1 MKKLLLVAV
10 LVMFVALPTL
20 QAVNADQ
27 MNPVEKRAHL
37 QKKIDA
43 LRAEIKANG
52 YNYEVAINPAM
63 QYTIDQL
70 CSFNPDLAPMNADEK
85 APVQEDRALAL
96 PSAYMGYASPI
107 TNQGSCGSC
116 WAFGSIAVLESS
128 IIKYAGVTVDL
139 SEQQLVS
146 CNPYGWGCNGG
157 FFALDLLQSPGA
169 VYESC
174 FPYVALDSACQTGC
188 PFVYNLSSWSY
199 VATSTSIPSIDAIK
213 TAIYNYGSVG
223 SAVYVDSVFQAY
235 SSGVLYSKP
244 RGRQPR
250 CNHAIQLVGWDD
262 SLQAWRMK
270 NSWGTGWGE
279 NGYAWIR
286 YDSSWIGYAACWGQ
300 Y

>member
-10 LVMFVALPTL
+10 LVLFVALPTL

-27 MNPVEKRAHL
+27 MNPVEKRANL
-37 QKKIDA
+37 QKTIET

-70 CSFNPDLAPMNADEK
+70 CSFNPELAPMNADEK
-85 APVQEDRALAL
+85 APVQEDRAMAL
-96 PSAYMGYASPI
+96 PAAYMGYSSPI
-107 TNQGSCGSC
+107 RNQGSCGSC
-116 WAFGSIAVLESS
+116 WAFGSVAVLESS

-157 FFALDLLQSPGA
+157 FFALDLLQNPGA
-169 VYESC
+169 VFESC
-174 FPYVALDSACQTGC
+174 FPYTATDEPCQTGC
-188 PFVYNLSSWSY
+188 AFVYNFSNWAY
-199 VATSTSIPSIDAIK
+199 VAGSNVLASVEAIK

-223 SAVYVDSVFQAY
+223 SAVYVDSAFQAY
-235 SSGVLYSKP
+235 SSGVLYSPGKGRNP
-244 RGRQPR
+244 RV
-250 CNHAIQLVGWDD
+250 NHAIQLVGWDD
-262 SLQAWRMK
+262 ALQAWRLK
-270 NSWGTGWGE
+270 NSWGTGWGDD
-279 NGYAWIR
+279 GYMWIR